1 MTYKQ
6 EKREKRNTKTKPQ
19 LYGLIRKM
27 RGVYLLEL
35 IDKSENVHVYIYKF
49 IQNISARTL
58 YGDWTRLTSKIYS
71 NGSFA

>member
-27 RGVYLLEL
+27 GGVYLLEL
-35 IDKSENVHVYIYKF
+35 IDKREDVHVYIYK
-49 IQNISARTL
+49 IIRNISARTL
-58 YGDWTRLTSKIYS
+58 YGGWTRLTSKICS